1 MPTVWF
7 ALKRSLHCK
16 SEPSDVHDPKARSH
30 LSAILTK
37 RTGRSGCSRSIAN
50 LKDVIHGSSKRH
62 LQEKPP
68 SCSPR
73 SIGSSEFLNPI
84 THEVILSNSRCE
96 LKISGFGGCTESG
109 SGGSTF
115 VGTLRPGTPGP
126 GGHHFLHY
134 NPSYR
139 AVGATT
145 PPRKPASGFLSDRD
159 VLNFGGSTISSA
171 VSNGGVAAVSSAP
184 RASHEVESNG
194 SSSVVS
200 CHKCGE
206 QFGKW
211 EAAEAH
217 HLSKHA
223 VTELVEGDSSRKI
236 VEIICRTSWLKS
248 ENNCGRI
255 ERVLKVHNM
264 QKTLARF
271 EEYRE
276 MVKIKASKLPKK
288 HPRCLAD
295 GNELLRFYG
304 TTVAC
309 SLGMNGSSSLCSSD
323 KCCIC
328 RIIRN
333 GFSAKREMKGGIGV
347 FTTSTSG
354 RAFESI
360 EIYEEKIYEENPS
373 IRKALLVCRVIAG
386 RVHRPLENLQE
397 LAGQSG
403 FDSLAG
409 KVGLYANIEEL
420 YLLNPRALLPCF
432 VHSVLEKVLELKP
445 LKMYNKAVGFVRGT
459 FGICVRDPEHPSTGL
474 LCVFLRL
481 LHSSG
486 WLRAHI
492 EHHRMNGIIFLS
504 SNISKLSC
512 IGYPFIV
519 ANMCTHEE
527 LLLSDILELAHPIL
541 AGLGA

>member
-7 ALKRSLHCK
+7 SLKKSLHCK
-16 SEPSDVHDPKARSH
+16 SEQSDVHDPKSRKQ
-30 LSAILTK
+30 LSTILTRK
-37 RTGRSGCSRSIAN
+37 AGRSGCSRSIAN
-50 LKDVIHGSSKRH
+50 LKDVIHGSKRH
-62 LQEKPP
+62 TEKPP

-96 LKISGFGGCTESG
+96 LKITGFGGFQEGIGNGANNSSNG

-126 GGHHFLHY
+126 GGHPTMHY
-134 NPSYR
+134 FNPSFR
-139 AVGATT
+139 NSTST
-145 PPRKPASGFLSDRD
+145 PPRKSPHLLSEREGSG
-159 VLNFGGSTISSA
+159 FGGSVIFGAGGGGGHSSTR
-171 VSNGGVAAVSSAP
+171 VSL
-184 RASHEVESNG
+184 ETDSNG
-194 SSSVVS
+194 SSTIT
-200 CHKCGE
+200 CHKCGD
-206 QFGKW
+206 QFTKFD
-211 EAAEAH
+211 AAESH

-248 ENNCGRI
+248 ENHCGRI

-288 HPRCLAD
+288 HPRCIAD

-304 TTVAC
+304 TTIAC
-309 SLGMNGSSSLCSSD
+309 SLGVNGSSSLCVSE
-323 KCCIC
+323 KCSVC

-333 GFSAKREMKGGIGV
+333 GFSAKKELKGGIGV

-360 EIYEEKIYEENPS
+360 EIFEEDQS
-373 IRKALLVCRVIAG
+373 IRKALILCRVIAG
-386 RVHRPLENLQE
+386 RVHRPLENIQE
-397 LAGQSG
+397 ISGQTG

-409 KVGLYANIEEL
+409 KVGLYSNIEEL

-432 VHSVLEKVLELKP
+432 VVICKP
-445 LKMYNKAVGFVRGT
+445 
-459 FGICVRDPEHPSTGL
+459 
-474 LCVFLRL
+474 
-481 LHSSG
+481 
-486 WLRAHI
+486 
-492 EHHRMNGIIFLS
+492 
-504 SNISKLSC
+504 
-512 IGYPFIV
+512 
-519 ANMCTHEE
+519 
-527 LLLSDILELAHPIL
+527 
-541 AGLGA
+541 

>member
-7 ALKRSLHCK
+7 SLKKSLHCK
-16 SEPSDVHDPKARSH
+16 SEPSDVHDPQTRKH
-30 LSAILTK
+30 LSTILTK
-37 RTGRSGCSRSIAN
+37 KGGRSGCSRSIAN
-50 LKDVIHGSSKRH
+50 LKDVIHGSKRH
-62 LQEKPP
+62 IEKPP

-96 LKISGFGGCTESG
+96 LKITGFQEGVGNGGNNGSG
-109 SGGSTF
+109 SSSSGGSSTF

-126 GGHHFLHY
+126 GGHPTMHY
-134 NPSYR
+134 FNPSFR
-139 AVGATT
+139 TSST
-145 PPRKPASGFLSDRD
+145 PPRKSPFLLSEGSGFH
-159 VLNFGGSTISSA
+159 GGGGG
-171 VSNGGVAAVSSAP
+171 GGVHSSN
-184 RASHEVESNG
+184 RMSLETDSNG
-194 SSSVVS
+194 SSTVT

-206 QFGKW
+206 QFNKW

-276 MVKIKASKLPKK
+276 MVKIKASKLQKK

-295 GNELLRFYG
+295 GNELLR
-304 TTVAC
+304 
-309 SLGMNGSSSLCSSD
+309 
-323 KCCIC
+323 
-328 RIIRN
+328 IIRS
-333 GFSAKREMKGGIGV
+333 GFSAKKELKGGIGV

-360 EIYEEKIYEENPS
+360 EILDNEPS
-373 IRKALLVCRVIAG
+373 FRKALIVCRVIAG
-386 RVHRPLENLQE
+386 RVHRPLENIQE
-397 LAGQSG
+397 MAAQTG

-409 KVGLYANIEEL
+409 KSPML
-420 YLLNPRALLPCF
+420 
-432 VHSVLEKVLELKP
+432 VHVK
-445 LKMYNKAVGFVRGT
+445 Y
-459 FGICVRDPEHPSTGL
+459 
-474 LCVFLRL
+474 
-481 LHSSG
+481 
-486 WLRAHI
+486 
-492 EHHRMNGIIFLS
+492 
-504 SNISKLSC
+504 
-512 IGYPFIV
+512 
-519 ANMCTHEE
+519 
-527 LLLSDILELAHPIL
+527 
-541 AGLGA
+541 

>member
-1 MPTVWF
+1 MEKEEKKKTKGSIKDNMPTVWF
-7 ALKRSLHCK
+7 SLKKSLHCK
-16 SEPSDVHDPKARSH
+16 SEPSDVHDPKTRKH
-30 LSAILTK
+30 LSTILTK
-37 RTGRSGCSRSIAN
+37 RAGRSGCSRSIAN
-50 LKDVIHGSSKRH
+50 LKDVIHGSKRH
-62 LQEKPP
+62 LDKPP

-96 LKISGFGGCTESG
+96 LKITGYGGFQEGVGSGGSNAGGG

-126 GGHHFLHY
+126 GGHPTMHY
-134 NPSYR
+134 FNPSFR
-139 AVGATT
+139 TSST
-145 PPRKPASGFLSDRD
+145 PPRKSPFLLSDKE
-159 VLNFGGSTISSA
+159 GSGPPGLQPST
-171 VSNGGVAAVSSAP
+171 
-184 RASHEVESNG
+184 RLSHETDSNG
-194 SSSVVS
+194 SSTVT

-206 QFGKW
+206 QFNKW
-211 EAAEAH
+211 DAAEAH

-248 ENNCGRI
+248 ENQCGRI

-276 MVKIKASKLPKK
+276 MVKIKASKLQKK

-309 SLGMNGSSSLCSSD
+309 SLGLNGSSSLCLSE
-323 KCCIC
+323 KCCVC

-333 GFSAKREMKGGIGV
+333 GFSAKKELKGGIGV

-360 EIYEEKIYEENPS
+360 EIFDDEPS
-373 IRKALLVCRVIAG
+373 LRKALIVCRVIAG
-386 RVHRPLENLQE
+386 RVHRPLENIQE
-397 LAGQSG
+397 MAAQTG

-409 KVGLYANIEEL
+409 KVGLYSNIEEL

-432 VHSVLEKVLELKP
+432 VVICKP
-445 LKMYNKAVGFVRGT
+445 
-459 FGICVRDPEHPSTGL
+459 
-474 LCVFLRL
+474 
-481 LHSSG
+481 
-486 WLRAHI
+486 
-492 EHHRMNGIIFLS
+492 
-504 SNISKLSC
+504 
-512 IGYPFIV
+512 
-519 ANMCTHEE
+519 
-527 LLLSDILELAHPIL
+527 
-541 AGLGA
+541 

>member
-7 ALKRSLHCK
+7 SLKKSLHCK
-16 SEPSDVHDPKARSH
+16 SEPSEVHDPKSRKH
-30 LSAILTK
+30 LSRILTK
-37 RTGRSGCSRSIAN
+37 KRRSGGGGGGGGRSGCSRSIAN
-50 LKDVIHGSSKRH
+50 LKDVIHGSKRH
-62 LQEKPP
+62 IDRPQ

-96 LKISGFGGCTESG
+96 LKITGYGGGVASNND
-109 SGGSTF
+109 SDSTF

-126 GGHHFLHY
+126 GGHPTMHY
-134 NPSYR
+134 FNNPSFK
-139 AVGATT
+139 TSST
-145 PPRKPASGFLSDRD
+145 PPRKSSLLLSDKERS
-159 VLNFGGSTISSA
+159 GGLQGVGLHSSNRLSLDADSTN
-171 VSNGGVAAVSSAP
+171 NGFCNVT
-184 RASHEVESNG
+184 
-194 SSSVVS
+194 

-206 QFGKW
+206 QFNKW

-248 ENNCGRI
+248 ENQCGRI

-276 MVKIKASKLPKK
+276 VVKIKASKLPKK
-288 HPRCLAD
+288 HPRCIAD

-304 TTVAC
+304 TNVAC
-309 SLGMNGSSSLCSSD
+309 SLGLNGSSSLCLSE
-323 KCCIC
+323 KCCVC

-333 GFSAKREMKGGIGV
+333 GFCAKTELKGGIGV

-354 RAFESI
+354 RAFETI
-360 EIYEEKIYEENPS
+360 EDFENEPTL
-373 IRKALLVCRVIAG
+373 RKALIVCRVIAG
-386 RVHRPLENLQE
+386 RVHRSLENIQE
-397 LAGQSG
+397 MAGLTG

-409 KVGLYANIEEL
+409 KVGLYSNIEEL

-432 VHSVLEKVLELKP
+432 VGPPIHPFVLFFNDTDVVHGYCAEKQMLKGNDNIAMLPLAQKHSNLS
-445 LKMYNKAVGFVRGT
+445 
-459 FGICVRDPEHPSTGL
+459 I
-474 LCVFLRL
+474 
-481 LHSSG
+481 HS
-486 WLRAHI
+486 L
-492 EHHRMNGIIFLS
+492 
-504 SNISKLSC
+504 
-512 IGYPFIV
+512 
-519 ANMCTHEE
+519 
-527 LLLSDILELAHPIL
+527 
-541 AGLGA
+541 